1 MNTYAKKTRPFDPR
15 SISCALNSACRRIST
30 RRNFWQLRAASER
43 LAGKADWKASSLES
57 LPRSLNAFKMKNY
70 LADLG
75 QAFDNHMKF
84 LHDNLAAALVSL
96 GVGLGIWLLEFVELY
111 IFADFKYLVYLLIM
125 MVLNAISGIS
135 RQNYLSRTD
144 PALYPKPTAKVF
156 REKTFSKL
164 VYYIVTLTS
173 IHGIAHFNIKS
184 SEVTLFH
191 GLEYAALVTMMA
203 TEFYSIQEN
212 YAVQGKKTILS
223 VVWDKVKDYVPSKKP
238 PVQ

>member
-1 MNTYAKKTRPFDPR
+1 
-15 SISCALNSACRRIST
+15 
-30 RRNFWQLRAASER
+30 
-43 LAGKADWKASSLES
+43 
-57 LPRSLNAFKMKNY
+57 MKNY

-84 LHDNLAAALVSL
+84 LHDNLAAAIVSL
-96 GVGLGIWLLEFVELY
+96 GMGMGIWLLEFVELY

-135 RQNYLSRTD
+135 RQNYLSRSN
-144 PALYPKPTAKVF
+144 PLLHPRPTPKVF

-173 IHGIAHFNIKS
+173 IHGIAHFNIKGD
-184 SEVTLFH
+184 EVTLFH
-191 GLEYAALVTMMA
+191 GLEYAALVTMIA

-223 VVWDKVKDYVPSKKP
+223 VVWDKVKDYVPSKKKP
-238 PVQ
+238 EL